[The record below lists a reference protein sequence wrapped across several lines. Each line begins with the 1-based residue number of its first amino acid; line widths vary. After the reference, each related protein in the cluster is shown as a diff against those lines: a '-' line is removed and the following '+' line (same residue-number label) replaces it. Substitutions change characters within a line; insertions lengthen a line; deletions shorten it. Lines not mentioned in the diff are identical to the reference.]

1 MMKKVGVA
9 GKGLL
14 WSDGRLGRPAGRDA
28 RRSIVALRPA
38 APLIVALS
46 FVVVLL
52 TSRSAAQEASGARPK
67 QAQSQENEKKHEP
80 GFGQQLA
87 RETREAAGEEE
98 DETAQFKKSASVRA
112 LSKLTGGNLQ
122 YAYWLAVLLNFAV
135 IAGVLFWAGKKFL
148 PGAFRAR
155 TAAIQRAME
164 EAKRASED
172 ANRRLG
178 KIESRL
184 SRLDDEIS
192 AMKATGNAE
201 LAAEEA
207 RIKAAAEEDA
217 RKIVESAEQ
226 EIAAAAKAARRDLT
240 TYAADLAISLAKKQ
254 IHVDANTDSSLVR
267 SFADRL
273 GKAEDGG
280 KN

>member
-1 MMKKVGVA
+1 MTNRRPLCSKAALAIA
-9 GKGLL
+9 GILFVFVL
-14 WSDGRLGRPAGRDA
+14 FF
-28 RRSIVALRPA
+28 VPA
-38 APLIVALS
+38 AP
-46 FVVVLL
+46 
-52 TSRSAAQEASGARPK
+52 AQEPGNSPEMAPSS
-67 QAQSQENEKKHEP
+67 AQPGREKGRKEENP
-80 GFGQQLA
+80 GFGAQLA
-87 RETREAAGEEE
+87 KETREAAGEEE
-98 DETAQFKKSASVRA
+98 DTAQFKHSASVQLLARI
-112 LSKLTGGNLQ
+112 TGMDLRH
-122 YAYWLAVLLNFAV
+122 AYWLAVGLNFAV
-135 IAGVLFWAGKKFL
+135 IAAVMFWAGRKYL

-164 EAKRASED
+164 EARRASED
-172 ANRRLG
+172 ANRRLSD
-178 KIESRL
+178 IESRL
-184 SRLDDEIS
+184 SKLGDEIA
-192 AMKATGNAE
+192 AMKAAGDAD

-240 TYAADLAISLAKKQ
+240 SYAADLAISLAKKQ

-273 GKAEDGG
+273 GSAEDGG

>member
-1 MMKKVGVA
+1 MTRRPR
-9 GKGLL
+9 L
-14 WSDGRLGRPAGRDA
+14 RLGRLSHLGAG
-28 RRSIVALRPA
+28 ALA
-38 APLIVALS
+38 I
-46 FVVVLL
+46 VLL
-52 TSRSAAQEASGARPK
+52 LVVNVRSRAQVSDKSEPK
-67 QAQSQENEKKHEP
+67 PPQSQENEKKQGT
-80 GFGQQLA
+80 GFGAQLA
-87 RETREAAGEEE
+87 KETREAAGEDE
-98 DETAQFKKSASVRA
+98 DETAQFKRSASVRMLA
-112 LSKLTGGNLQ
+112 KLTGGNLQ
-122 YAYWLAVLLNFAV
+122 YAYWLAVLLNFGV

-155 TAAIQRAME
+155 TATIQRAME
-164 EAKRASED
+164 EARRASED

-178 KIESRL
+178 EIETRL
-184 SRLDDEIS
+184 SRLGDEIV
-192 AMKATGNAE
+192 AMKATGEAE

-240 TYAADLAISLAKKQ
+240 SYAADLAISLAKKQ

-273 GKAEDGG
+273 GQAEDGG